1 MAWSDDAEELKH
13 IRNDVGS
20 QLASM
25 ECVPRHNTIDCPT
38 LFWAAMPGNA
48 ADFPAEE
55 SFHTFIEQAV
65 CLFTEETNYRSSLSP
80 FGIKMVDR
88 LNKIQP
94 ISVAWQSSA
103 DVVAILKQWLISHR
117 IYDANV
123 IRDRKSTRLNSS
135 HP

>member
-1 MAWSDDAEELKH
+1 M
-13 IRNDVGS
+13 

-38 LFWAAMPGNA
+38 LYWAAIPGNA

-80 FGIKMVDR
+80 FGIKMVGPVI
-88 LNKIQP
+88 IQFG
-94 ISVAWQSSA
+94 SSELQA
-103 DVVAILKQWLISHR
+103 RFLPRILRAQEFGEPVGDL
-117 IYDANV
+117 
-123 IRDRKSTRLNSS
+123 STLMND
-135 HP
+135 